1 MKRLALAVVC
11 LAAYAVADY
20 QIIDNARG
28 IGRVMV
34 SGGYADFQTGVAHL
48 SDGFNTIAQ
57 GRFGL
62 DMVQAGGRA
71 NYHYTVR
78 CEELTFLNIAGS
90 RAMFMGPAM
99 LAAKDSSG
107 PVAVPGTIIVTLD
120 DGHMSQ
126 VADHM
131 KMEFRAASNG
141 KLWKVEGSLARGS
154 IVVSPATINP

>member
-34 SGGYADFQTGVAHL
+34 TGGYADFQTGAAHL
-48 SDGFNTIAQ
+48 SDGMNTVTQ
-57 GRFGL
+57 GKFGL
-62 DMVQAGGRA
+62 DLVQANGRA
-71 NYHYTVR
+71 NYLYSVR
-78 CEELTFLNIAGS
+78 CEELTFLNILNS

-99 LAAKDSSG
+99 LATSDSSG
-107 PVAVPGTIIVTLD
+107 PISIPGTVIVTLD
-120 DGHMSQ
+120 DGHMTH

-141 KLWKVEGSLARGS
+141 KLWKVEGQLSRGS